1 MIQAIVRKHQKL
13 TGFLLLTVFYC
24 DFVLAAYVPVLRC
37 QTFQPQVAAAGPS
50 NILSDAFAAE
60 ISQSE
65 NNAAA
70 TQEKTEG
77 KSADVV
83 FAEDDFGGGPSQP
96 EMSTFQSV
104 NSNNMVD
111 LFTGD
116 FSYNIPLMDVGGYPV
131 NLSYR
136 SGITMDQE
144 ASWVGLGWNI
154 NPGTITRN
162 LRGVPDDFNGKADTI
177 TKIASVRDN
186 VTTGVTAGVGAE
198 IFGLPL
204 NAGVNGGIFYNN
216 YRGFG
221 VESGANVSLSS
232 AQHANGKFTAG
243 LSVNNNSQEGISVTP
258 SFSYK
263 YSTLDEDE
271 NSGSSGS
278 ISTSLGYSSRA
289 GLKALQ
295 IAAGYRQNSV
305 DENNQRKSFAP
316 NIPSGSISFALPSY
330 LPKITVPYTSRAY
343 SFTGKLGFEIT
354 GFDPNASISG
364 YVSMQTQRDA
374 DTILTLP
381 AYGYLN
387 YQNAI
392 KNPSA
397 LLDFNRERELP
408 YREKPEVPHIGLPS
422 YTYDVFSMTGEG
434 TGGMFRAYRGDIGYV
449 YDHYMKS
456 KDASDAASADVAVG
470 TYAHVGVDLNVNR
483 SYTTTGKWSSENPL
497 ANIIGF
503 RSSDTTYEAAYFRNP
518 GEKSINSK
526 TFYDALGGDDVV
538 AAQIV
543 QSSNSSPTISTSA
556 YLNRYSGKRFT
567 GTLPMSSTNVV
578 KMQRDKRTQVIS
590 YLNAEEASLV
600 GFSKYIESYKANSS
614 VNSNCNKVIP
624 DLTGTISGLRAEYY
638 NNKELSGNP
647 YIRTDAWINAPDWGN
662 SNNGQLVVPSGISNQ
677 NFSVRWNGTLKAP
690 VSGSYIISTVS
701 DDGVSLWLN
710 DSLLIDNWTDH
721 PETRNQ
727 KTVNLVAGNYYTLK
741 LEYYQR
747 GDKAKTLL
755 QWSYPGQVEQII
767 PASYLYYP
775 DTVTKATIGNIDIE
789 ERVSR
794 FRQRNHISEIDVVNS
809 DGRRYVYGI
818 PVYNLIQKEVTFAAN
833 SASGDASTGL
843 VAYNTPKDISTG
855 NENGQDHY
863 FTQEITPAYAH
874 SFLLTAIL
882 STDYVDLTGDGV
894 SDDDLGDGIKFNY
907 SKIAGADNPYKWRSP
922 APGQAKNANYN
933 QGLKTDKRDDKGSYV
948 YGEKELWYLH
958 SVESKNMVAVF
969 LLDQTERKDLFPI
982 DETGKKAVSNQAKRL
997 TEIRLYSKPDYLSKG
1012 LNATSIKTVHF
1023 EYSYDLCEGVN
1034 TQKNDSGKLTLKK
1047 VWFTYNGNETKKENP
1062 YIFHYASTN
1071 PVYDAK
1077 SYDRWGNY
1085 KNAAN
1090 NPGGMTNADYPYAL
1104 QPNYSSYATDSTLIA
1119 NNAAAW
1125 NLDSIILPSGG
1136 RMKVEYESDDYA
1148 FVQHKRALQMFSV
1161 AGLGFQNDN
1170 VVTQKLY
1177 TRQLLSF
1184 QDNLIVYATVN
1195 RPVQNKKQ
1203 VLEQYLEGLDTVYF
1217 RLSVTMPTDANGSGE
1232 EFVPCYASIDRTG
1245 NYYGLKDAN
1254 TIWFKIKGVNKDADG
1269 DGDYSPL
1276 AKTAIQFLKLN
1287 LPSKAY
1293 EGSEPGD
1300 NLNFVTAIKLMLATA
1315 ENVREAIGG
1324 YETLARDKGYASTI
1338 VPLKSIVRLNNPDY
1352 RKMGGG
1358 LRVKRIK
1365 IYDNWTKSTGQKEAV
1380 YGQEYFYTTVKEING
1395 VNTTISSGVASYEP
1409 MIGGEENPFRVPIQY
1424 KIQSAVL
1431 APVTLGYTEE
1441 PLGESFFPS
1450 ASVGYSKVRVRSIN
1464 TTGKKSANGYEET
1477 CFYTTYDF
1485 PTITDRSIIDNNSK
1499 KRYKP
1504 KVANFLRIL
1513 AKHYLTIAQGFKVEL
1528 NDMNGKVRSQ
1538 ATYPETDSINPIT
1551 YTENF
1556 YRVDNNQSDVKHLS
1570 NTVWT
1575 IDPSGNIDTAS
1586 TIGKDVEVMM
1596 DMREQYSQNIGANV
1610 SPNVDILPVGG
1621 IPGSWWSMIGLPQY
1635 EETKFRSVAT
1645 TKIIQ
1650 RYGIL
1655 DSVIHEEKGSRIST
1669 KNMLYDSETG
1679 DVLLTRTQNEFND
1692 PVYNFSYPSH
1702 WAYDGMGEAYKNI
1715 NAVFNGLKI
1724 KAGKI
1729 IGGMASGRDTVFFS
1743 SGDEILVSSKEKT
1756 GAEDCT
1762 DNNIATFKSSNKVW
1776 AIDSAVTGGG
1786 RKSIYF
1792 IDEGGKTFAGNDVS
1806 MKIIRSGRRN
1816 INTSVGSTT
1825 TLKNPLQKSG
1835 NTYVL
1840 KFVDT
1845 TNVINTAAT
1854 EFKQLWHVAE
1864 KRKLS
1869 QTGVCVEYADCSGD
1883 TSCTCQC
1890 LSKIFNYLLAYNKLF
1905 TPKSAGLKVST
1916 LVQNASSAG
1925 YNVNINDC
1933 NILAANADSLFY
1945 ATTFNTTGTQYKARF
1960 GNCVVS
1966 INSTT
1971 GSPVN
1976 FTYLKSNACNS
1987 TATVPFRQL
1996 NHVQYPYPA
2005 SEDTATLLV
2014 VANRQMIVYDSL
2026 NAALNERIEYSRDT
2040 SLDKIMSEK
2049 YFPGIPGIDMRYAFT
2064 IVNFDNLST
2073 IPPSATVFYAELR
2086 LNADTRGHV
2095 SGYSDPF
2102 TYSFA
2107 NPYQINRF
2115 TKSNWVLNT
2124 PRDTID
2130 NNLYYPAKFD
2140 PKYGSKLYY
2149 TPDITSFFYN
2159 SSHVR
2164 QSLQSIVID
2173 EPIIQAR
2180 SGSSFYLYSTFFSH
2194 KYATDTS
2201 KRPKVFVKYFPYD
2214 TTTVAILSIDSC
2226 SSCSSSNLC
2235 ISAITDTL
2243 LNPYRVGLLGNFRP
2257 YRSHVF
2263 YTDRDQVDPAVATD
2277 IRNQGEFV
2285 NYAPFWSFNN
2295 GKLVRT
2301 TDTTYWVWNSE
2312 QTLFNQKGFELEN
2325 KDPLGRYNAGL
2336 YGYNLTLPIGVA
2348 QNSKYR
2354 EVAFEGFEDYKYVSG
2369 VCDTT
2374 CAVSY
2379 RQMDYST
2386 WLPFLDTTQRH
2397 TGKYSLRIGVNN
2409 DNIGLTYN
2417 LTSPGTTTKTPL
2429 VQYKTDSV
2437 ACAGRS
2443 LHEVRTDSSALITGF
2458 SPSAGDSVIVGGW
2471 VKELQ
2476 DCLCSTYVNNK
2487 VVIYYI
2493 KANGSATTDTVKTLG
2508 NIVEGW
2514 QRFEKAVVIPADA
2527 VKITFSLQTDKTYT
2541 TYFDDLRI
2549 HPYKANMQS
2558 FVYDPV
2564 SLRLMAELDENNY
2577 ATFYEYD
2584 DDGTLIR
2591 VKKETER
2598 GIKTIKETRSV
2609 LSKRPN

>member
-1 MIQAIVRKHQKL
+1 MIHAIVRKHQKL

-24 DFVLAAYVPVLRC
+24 DFVLAAYVPVLHF
-37 QTFQPQVAAAGPS
+37 QTFQPQVATARSS
-50 NILSDAFAAE
+50 NIFSDALAAE

-65 NNAAA
+65 NNAAPP
-70 TQEKTEG
+70 QEKTEG

-83 FAEDDFGGGPSQP
+83 FEEDDFGGGPSQP

-278 ISTSLGYSSRA
+278 ISTSLGYSSRS

-497 ANIIGF
+497 ANIIKF
-503 RSSDTTYEAAYFRNP
+503 RSSDTTYEAVYFRNP

-526 TFYDALGGDDVV
+526 SFYDALGGDDVV

-543 QSSNSSPTISTSA
+543 QSSNSSSTISTST

-567 GTLPMSSTNVV
+567 GTLPMSTTNVV
-578 KMQRDKRTQVIS
+578 KTQRDKRTQVIS
-590 YLNAEEASLV
+590 YLNAEEASLI
-600 GFSKYIESYKANSS
+600 GFSKYIESYKVNSS

-638 NNKELSGNP
+638 NNKDLSGNP
-647 YIRTDAWINAPDWGN
+647 YIRTDAWINALDWSN

-677 NFSVRWNGTLKAP
+677 NFSVRWTGTLKAP

-741 LEYYQR
+741 FEYYQI

-767 PASYLYYP
+767 PAGYLYYP
-775 DTVTKATIGNIDIE
+775 DTVTQATIGNIDIE

-818 PVYNLIQKEVTFAAN
+818 PVYNLVQKEVTFAAI
-833 SASGDASTGL
+833 SASGDVSTGL
-843 VAYNTPKDISTG
+843 VAYNTPKDISTS

-907 SKIAGADNPYKWRSP
+907 SKIAGADNPYKWRTP

-933 QGLKTDKRDDKGSYV
+933 QGLKTDTRDDKGSYV

-982 DETGKKAVSNQAKRL
+982 DETGKKGVTNQARRL
-997 TEIRLYSKPDYLSKG
+997 KEIRLYSKPDYLSKG

-1023 EYSYDLCEGVN
+1023 EYNYDLCKGVN

-1047 VWFTYNGNETKKENP
+1047 VWFTYNGNETKNENP

-1104 QPNYSSYATDSTLIA
+1104 QPNYSSYSTDSTLIA

-1136 RMKVEYESDDYA
+1136 RMKVQYESDDYA

-1170 VVTQKLY
+1170 VITQKLY

-1203 VLEQYLEGLDTVYF
+1203 VLEQYLEGLDTLYF
-1217 RLSVTMPTDANGSGE
+1217 RLAVTMPTDANGSGE

-1269 DGDYSPL
+1269 DGDFSPL

-1365 IYDNWTKSTGQKEAV
+1365 IYDNWTKSTGQKESV

-1528 NDMNGKVRSQ
+1528 NDMNGKIRSQ

-1655 DSVIHEEKGSRIST
+1655 DSVIHEEKGSRVST

-1743 SGDEILVSSKEKT
+1743 SGDEIMVSSKEKT

-1762 DNNIATFKSSNKVW
+1762 DNNIATFKSDNKVW

-1792 IDEGGKTFAGNDVS
+1792 IDEDGKPFAGNDVS

-1845 TNVINTAAT
+1845 TNVVNTSAT

-1864 KRKLS
+1864 KRKLAS
-1869 QTGVCVEYADCSGD
+1869 QVLPSGECPVGYRYIPERNECVKD
-1883 TSCTCQC
+1883 TSVIITDSFNIC
-1890 LSKIFNYLLAYNKLF
+1890 LIKQSYDAYSSCGSYIYSNFNNNNTVF
-1905 TPKSAGLKVST
+1905 SRSPISDT
-1916 LVQNASSAG
+1916 NEFWR
-1925 YNVNINDC
+1925 
-1933 NILAANADSLFY
+1933 NADSNKIQY
-1945 ATTFNTTGTQYKARF
+1945 CNYTPVTQATGFAPFGNLQSRRQDSTIASRGKASLLMLNAPQSLTTGPLNRTGVWTCEDDQVVNTWTGFSIPVYFPQNGNYFIGLAADNLIRVTIDDTLFMTFTSTVDGENFRIWHIYPKYFTKGNHTFKIEGYNAGNEQSFGLEIYNNTETQIRNAESYADL
-1960 GNCVVS
+1960 NLLL
-1966 INSTT
+1966 STKDLD
-1971 GSPVN
+1971 S
-1976 FTYLKSNACNS
+1976 LS
-1987 TATVPFRQL
+1987 
-1996 NHVQYPYPA
+1996 YPA
-2005 SEDTATLLV
+2005 
-2014 VANRQMIVYDSL
+2014 Q
-2026 NAALNERIEYSRDT
+2026 YSC
-2040 SLDKIMSEK
+2040 
-2049 YFPGIPGIDMRYAFT
+2049 P
-2064 IVNFDNLST
+2064 V
-2073 IPPSATVFYAELR
+2073 
-2086 LNADTRGHV
+2086 
-2095 SGYSDPF
+2095 GYSLSD
-2102 TYSFA
+2102 S
-2107 NPYQINRF
+2107 NGVLVCR
-2115 TKSNWVLNT
+2115 KSIPSDGEV
-2124 PRDTID
+2124 I
-2130 NNLYYPAKFD
+2130 A
-2140 PKYGSKLYY
+2140 
-2149 TPDITSFFYN
+2149 YN
-2159 SSHVR
+2159 
-2164 QSLQSIVID
+2164 
-2173 EPIIQAR
+2173 
-2180 SGSSFYLYSTFFSH
+2180 
-2194 KYATDTS
+2194 
-2201 KRPKVFVKYFPYD
+2201 
-2214 TTTVAILSIDSC
+2214 
-2226 SSCSSSNLC
+2226 C

-2301 TDTTYWVWNSE
+2301 TDTTYWVWNNE

-2336 YGYNLTLPIGVA
+2336 YGYNLTLPIGLA

-2429 VQYKTDSV
+2429 VKYKTDSV

-2458 SPSAGDSVIVGGW
+2458 SPSAGDSVIIGGW

-2487 VVIYYI
+2487 VVIYYT